1 MAGPS
6 ARTVLV
12 VDDQSAFR
20 VAVRRLLEHAQDFE
34 LVGEAEDA
42 AQAVRFAEDLR
53 PDVVLMDIKLP
64 DASGIDATRDLLSVH
79 PSATVILLSTY
90 TTGDLRAGLS
100 TDRFQV
106 NLFVRNLTNKIVYL
120 NQSPQQNPLTGVVQT
135 IDATPLEPRVI
146 GISVDARF

>member
-1 MAGPS
+1 MADPS

-64 DASGIDATRDLLSVH
+64 DASGIDATRDVLSVH

-90 TTGDLRAGLS
+90 TTGDLPAAASTSGARA
-100 TDRFQV
+100 
-106 NLFVRNLTNKIVYL
+106 YL
-120 NQSPQQNPLTGVVQT
+120 HKEDLAASVLRSLLTGSAAAATMVV
-135 IDATPLEPRVI
+135 TP
-146 GISVDARF
+146 

>member
-1 MAGPS
+1 MADPS

-64 DASGIDATRDLLSVH
+64 DASGIDATRDVLSVH

-90 TTGDLRAGLS
+90 TTGDLPAAASTSGARA
-100 TDRFQV
+100 
-106 NLFVRNLTNKIVYL
+106 YL
-120 NQSPQQNPLTGVVQT
+120 HKEDLAASVLRALLTGSAAA
-135 IDATPLEPRVI
+135 ATMFVTP
-146 GISVDARF
+146 